1 MNVEIFYNFHLERG
15 RDMSCGPFSI
25 RVGLYHELQAAG
37 IKYIYIYIYC
47 LMRVV
52 KIAYIALSNKPLRP
66 SINHFA
72 F

>member
-37 IKYIYIYIYC
+37 IKYIYIYILFNEGSEDC
-47 LMRVV
+47 LHSL
-52 KIAYIALSNKPLRP
+52 K
-66 SINHFA
+66 
-72 F
+72 

>member
-37 IKYIYIYIYC
+37 IKYIYIYI
-47 LMRVV
+47 V
-52 KIAYIALSNKPLRP
+52 
-66 SINHFA
+66 
-72 F
+72 